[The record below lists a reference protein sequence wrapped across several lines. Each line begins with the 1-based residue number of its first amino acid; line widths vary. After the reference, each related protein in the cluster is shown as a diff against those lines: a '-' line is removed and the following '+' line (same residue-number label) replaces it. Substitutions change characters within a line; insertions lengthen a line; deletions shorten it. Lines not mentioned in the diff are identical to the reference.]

1 MSKRGIPKHV
11 VVPVTPE
18 VVERINALAKADRRS
33 RTSWLT
39 VQLERLVAQG
49 PQELPEERSAA

>member
-1 MSKRGIPKHV
+1 MSKRGTPKHV
-11 VVPVTPE
+11 VIPVTPE
-18 VVERINALAKADRRS
+18 IVQRLDALAKADRRS

-49 PQELPEERSAA
+49 PQELPEERAA

>member
-1 MSKRGIPKHV
+1 MSKRGVPKHV

-18 VVERINALAKADRRS
+18 VAERINALAKADRRS

>member
-1 MSKRGIPKHV
+1 MSKRGVPKHV

-18 VVERINALAKADRRS
+18 VVECINALAKADRRS

-39 VQLERLVAQG
+39 VQLERLASQG
-49 PQELPEERSAA
+49 PEELPEERAA

>member
-1 MSKRGIPKHV
+1 MSKRIPKCV

-18 VVERINALAKADRRS
+18 VVERINALPAADRRS
-33 RTSWLT
+33 RTNWLAL
-39 VQLERLVAQG
+39 QLERLTQQG

>member
-18 VVERINALAKADRRS
+18 VVQRIDAMAKADRRS

-39 VQLERLVAQG
+39 VQLERLASQG
-49 PQELPEERSAA
+49 PQELPEERAA

>member
-18 VVERINALAKADRRS
+18 IVQRIDAMAKADRRS
-33 RTSWLT
+33 RTSWLM

-49 PQELPEERSAA
+49 PQELPEERAA

>member
-18 VVERINALAKADRRS
+18 VVQRIDAMAKADRRS
-33 RTSWLT
+33 RTSWLA
-39 VQLERLVAQG
+39 VQLERLVARG
-49 PQELPEERSAA
+49 PQELPEERAA